1 LLQDRVEYAMRRC
14 SVVTVTGPA
23 LDGTVAMWAP
33 TFRRRNSP
41 PRPRLYVQH
50 REGGIGMSRF
60 ASRLGPVAV
69 GILVAA
75 GLTLSSTPVQAM
87 PLPNTVSTTTAAA
100 FRSPVA
106 QEVALINADRKAA
119 GLPALVETAALDRIA
134 NDRAQDMVTNGY
146 FGHYRPG
153 HTTFAVLELLRA
165 YRVPFIWYGEN
176 IMRGSGPPESVAG
189 PFNTWW
195 MNDAPHR
202 ANLLSTHYRHIG
214 IGVVVSGST
223 VTMVADFT
231 D

>member
-1 LLQDRVEYAMRRC
+1 
-14 SVVTVTGPA
+14 
-23 LDGTVAMWAP
+23 
-33 TFRRRNSP
+33 
-41 PRPRLYVQH
+41 
-50 REGGIGMSRF
+50 MSRF
-60 ASRLGPVAV
+60 ALRLGPGAVAL
-69 GILVAA
+69 LVAA
-75 GLTLSSTPVQAM
+75 GLSLSSTPVQAM
-87 PLPNTVSTTTAAA
+87 VLPTTVSTTTAQA
-100 FRSPVA
+100 FRNPVA

-134 NDRAQDMVTNGY
+134 NDRAQVMVTNGY

-165 YRVPFIWYGEN
+165 YGVPFIWYGEN
-176 IMRGSGPPESVAG
+176 IMRGSGSPESVAG

-195 MNDAPHR
+195 MSDAPHR
-202 ANLLSTHYRHIG
+202 ANILNTRYRHIG

>member
-1 LLQDRVEYAMRRC
+1 
-14 SVVTVTGPA
+14 
-23 LDGTVAMWAP
+23 
-33 TFRRRNSP
+33 
-41 PRPRLYVQH
+41 
-50 REGGIGMSRF
+50 MSRF
-60 ASRLGPVAV
+60 ASRLGPVAL
-69 GILVAA
+69 GLLVAA

-87 PLPNTVSTTTAAA
+87 PLPNTVSTTTAGA

-106 QEVALINADRKAA
+106 QEVALINGDRKAA

-134 NDRAQDMVTNGY
+134 NDRAQEMVTGGW

-153 HTTFAVLELLRA
+153 HTVMAILESLRA
-165 YRVPFIWYGEN
+165 YGVPFIWYGEN

-189 PFNTWW
+189 PFNDWW
-195 MNDAPHR
+195 MSDAPHR
-202 ANLLSTHYRHIG
+202 ANILSTHYRHIG

>member
-1 LLQDRVEYAMRRC
+1 
-14 SVVTVTGPA
+14 
-23 LDGTVAMWAP
+23 
-33 TFRRRNSP
+33 
-41 PRPRLYVQH
+41 
-50 REGGIGMSRF
+50 MSRF
-60 ASRLGPVAV
+60 ATTLGPGAVAL
-69 GILVAA
+69 LVAA
-75 GLTLSSTPVQAM
+75 GLGLSSTPVQAM
-87 PLPNTVSTTTAAA
+87 VLPTTVSTTTAQA
-100 FRSPVA
+100 FRNPVA

-176 IMRGSGPPESVAG
+176 IMRGSGPPESVAV

-202 ANLLSTHYRHIG
+202 ANILNTRYRHIG

-223 VTMVADFT
+223 VTMVEDFT

>member
-1 LLQDRVEYAMRRC
+1 
-14 SVVTVTGPA
+14 
-23 LDGTVAMWAP
+23 
-33 TFRRRNSP
+33 
-41 PRPRLYVQH
+41 
-50 REGGIGMSRF
+50 MSRF
-60 ASRLGPVAV
+60 ASRLGPGAV
-69 GILVAA
+69 VLLVAA
-75 GLTLSSTPVQAM
+75 GLALGSTPVQAM

-134 NDRAQDMVTNGY
+134 NERAQEMVTGGW

-153 HTTFAVLELLRA
+153 HTVMAILESLRA

-189 PFNTWW
+189 PFNDWW
-195 MNDAPHR
+195 MSDPPHR
-202 ANLLSTHYRHIG
+202 ANLLNTRYRHIG